1 MRRREFIAL
10 MGASVAWPFTAEA
23 QLKVHRVAL
32 VFTTA
37 PVAEMAGP
45 EPVNPYARVFVR
57 ALRALGYV
65 EGQNLILYR
74 RSAEGQF
81 SRYHDIIAELIQ
93 LKTEVIQ
100 TGFPAV
106 HRAEA
111 ASITVPIVSLFNF
124 DPVEE
129 GLVSSLARPGG
140 NITGFTLS
148 AGPEIDG
155 KRIALLKEIL
165 PGAARIAY
173 LGTNEDWEGPS
184 GKIVRAAAQV
194 LGLTVV
200 LAAHTPTE
208 YADAF
213 NLLGRVSVD
222 ALFVSAGLY
231 QIANRRLIVDFARQS
246 RLPDTHAYR
255 EAVELGALM
264 SYGADGLDLIRRSAG
279 YVDKILKGT
288 KPADLPIEQPT
299 KYELVINLKTA
310 DVCFAGEERKWRG
323 LAAMSQFDPKRASLW
338 LSISAAFKWPD
349 AYSIT
354 SSARASSEG
363 GTVRPSA
370 FAVLRLMT
378 RSNLVGC
385 WIGRSA
391 GFAPLRIWAT

>member
-10 MGASVAWPFTAEA
+10 TGASVTWPFAAEA
-23 QLKVHRVAL
+23 QLKVHRIAL
-32 VFTTA
+32 VVSTA

-45 EPVNPYARVFVR
+45 EPVNPYVRAFVR

-81 SRYHDIIAELIQ
+81 SRYGAIIAELIQ
-93 LKTEVIQ
+93 LKTEVIV
-100 TGFPAV
+100 GNLPAV
-106 HRAEA
+106 QAQA
-111 ASITVPIVSLFNF
+111 ASITVPIVELFNT

-129 GLVSSLARPGG
+129 GLTTNLARPSG
-140 NITGFTLS
+140 NITGVTFS
-148 AGPEIDG
+148 AGPEING

-165 PGAARIAY
+165 PGAARVAY

-184 GKIVRAAAQV
+184 GKIVRAAAQA

-213 NLLGRVSVD
+213 NLLGRVPVD
-222 ALFVSAGLY
+222 ALFVSNGPY
-231 QIANRRLIVDFARQS
+231 QVANRRLIVDFARQS
-246 RLPDTHAYR
+246 RLPDTYSFR

-264 SYGADGLDLIRRSAG
+264 SYGADLLDVFRRSAG

-299 KYELVINLKTA
+299 KFELVINLKTA
-310 DVCFAGEERKWRG
+310 NALSVTVPQMV
-323 LAAMSQFDPKRASLW
+323 LSRADEV
-338 LSISAAFKWPD
+338 I
-349 AYSIT
+349 
-354 SSARASSEG
+354 E
-363 GTVRPSA
+363 
-370 FAVLRLMT
+370 
-378 RSNLVGC
+378 
-385 WIGRSA
+385 
-391 GFAPLRIWAT
+391 